1 MLKIPASL
9 DKKWQTLFKKE
20 FAKDYMGELKNF
32 LKDEKK
38 SGQKVYPPQQDFF
51 NAFTYAGFKNLK
63 VVIVG
68 QDPYHS
74 AGQAHG
80 LSFSVPE
87 GIKIPPSLRNIY
99 KEMNRD
105 LKHSIPESGN
115 LEEWAKQGVLL
126 LNASLSVREGEAGSH
141 SKKGWLTF
149 TQQCIGY
156 INKHKQDVVFLSWG
170 LFAHSVCAKIDTDK
184 HCVIKTSHPSPLGA
198 TKQGKEFCAFLGSGC
213 FSQCN
218 QYLINNNLT
227 PINWDLHP
235 NLQLI

>member
-1 MLKIPASL
+1 MLTIPSSL
-9 DKKWQTLFKKE
+9 DKQWQTLFKQE
-20 FAKDYMGELKNF
+20 FSKDYMGELKHF
-32 LKDEKK
+32 LTAEKK
-38 SGQKVYPPQQDFF
+38 SGQVVYPPQHDFF
-51 NAFTYAGFKNLK
+51 NAFSYAGFKKLK

-68 QDPYHS
+68 QDPYHG

-80 LSFSVPE
+80 LSFSVKD

-99 KEMNRD
+99 KEVNRD

-149 TQQCIGY
+149 TQQCIDY
-156 INKHKQDVVFLSWG
+156 INEQKQDVVFLSWG
-170 LFAHSVCAKIDTDK
+170 LFAHKVCAQIDTNK

-213 FSQCN
+213 FSQAN
-218 QYLINNNLT
+218 RYLIEKKLT

-235 NLQLI
+235 NLSLI